1 MSSAGSELVQY
12 IFRDCVAG
20 FFELPTENARAILP
34 AELQPVEPHHGQS
47 VLSLMAF
54 DFTDSMVGAYL
65 ELILGV
71 LVSPRITP
79 GTQMPRSAFYPFLLG
94 TTTQASREH
103 AIERWHLPHYMRDID
118 MQMTRGQGDITVTAG
133 DDAGPILELSI
144 TEYDWRKVSHPYQC
158 FMADEEGFYTSTIIM
173 EGEFSENEEERG
185 RLVLHPHDM
194 TAAIDRDAV
203 TLTPFREQWMRDGV
217 QTFHPLEQLV
227 SYAGR

>member
-1 MSSAGSELVQY
+1 MSSTSSELVQY

-20 FFELPTENARAILP
+20 FFEFPTENARAILP

-47 VLSLMAF
+47 VLSIMAF
-54 DFTDSMVGAYL
+54 DFTQSMVGAYK

-71 LVSPRITP
+71 LVSPRIGP

-94 TTTQASREH
+94 TTTQSSREH

-118 MQMTRGQGDITVTAG
+118 MTMTRNDGDIVVTCADG
-133 DDAGPILELSI
+133 AGPILELSV
-144 TEYDWRKVSHPYQC
+144 TEYDWRRVSHPYQC
-158 FMADEEGFYTSTIIM
+158 FMADEDGFYTSTILM

-185 RLVLHPHDM
+185 SLVLHPHEM
-194 TAAIDRDAV
+194 TSSLDLDAV

-217 QTFHPLEQLV
+217 QTFQPLEQLA
-227 SYAGR
+227 SYARR